1 MGKVSDYVS
10 SLEGKDNIDPVVIAS
25 TMLELH
31 NEEMGIATSK
41 IASLEVNL
49 TERDAKIAEKD
60 LSIRDIKAANWDL
73 VNRIPISNENDSRQN
88 PAGNDNSNTPTMEEV
103 LYGKDND

>member
-10 SLEGKDNIDPVVIAS
+10 SLEGKDNIDPLVIAS

-41 IASLEVNL
+41 IASLETSISEKDTV
-49 TERDAKIAEKD
+49 IAEKD
-60 LSIRDIKAANWDL
+60 LSIRDAKAANWDL
-73 VNRIPISNENDSRQN
+73 VNRVGISNENDGKQN
-88 PAGNDNSNTPTMEEV
+88 PAGNNDGEPLSMDEV
-103 LYGKDND
+103 LYGKGNE